1 MSAVYLAIAILFFAV
16 GFVGILL
23 PVIPGIGLIWLGM
36 LVYGFLTGFEDLSV
50 GFLAGQAS
58 GVGLAFLVDYA
69 ANIWGV
75 KRYGGSRPAVW
86 GSILGLLGGMLLFG
100 PLGVIIG
107 PFAGALAGELITG
120 SPISRA
126 ARSGIGT
133 LVGFLGGTLLK
144 FIIAVV
150 MVVWFFT
157 VIL

>member
-1 MSAVYLAIAILFFAV
+1 MSFVYLAIAILFFAV

-23 PVIPGIGLIWLGM
+23 PIIPGIGLIWLGM

-50 GFLAGQAS
+50 GFFVGQAS

-86 GSILGLLGGMLLFG
+86 GSILGLLGGVFLFG

-120 SPISRA
+120 SSISRA
-126 ARSGIGT
+126 ARSGLGT